1 MTIVALTPMDL
12 ATAAGLIV
20 LLVLL
25 SWRMHLG
32 LVNQLLVAALRTTVQ
47 LMLIGIVLNALFA
60 HVHLGWMALMAAVML
75 LAASREVMGRQK
87 RRFCGWWG
95 FGMGAL
101 SMFLS
106 SFTVTILALN
116 VIIAVDPWY
125 APRYAI
131 PLLGMLLGNT
141 MNGIAIGLDRLTAT
155 AWDQRT
161 VLHHQRHGGRRPGQS
176 SRDDDRS
183 DPWRQSSHG
192 GCLVPD
198 IDHVPDIRRHRPGD
212 SGGRMA
218 RFAASVRRKAAAEA
232 GSSPLTRVTVG
243 PGTVHR
249 FGTGWT
255 SPFGGKH
262 KGLDNRLDSRGSA
275 YYFSSK
281 I

>member
-47 LMLIGIVLNALFA
+47 LMLIGIVLNTLFA
-60 HVHLGWMALMAAVML
+60 HVHLGWMGLMAAVML
-75 LAASREVMGRQK
+75 LAAAREVMGRQK

-95 FGMGAL
+95 FGMGAI

-106 SFTVTILALN
+106 SFTVTILALT

-161 VLHHQRHGGRRPGQS
+161 VLEGRLILGADWSQAI
-176 SRDDDRS
+176 
-183 DPWRQSSHG
+183 DP
-192 GCLVPD
+192 
-198 IDHVPDIRRHRPGD
+198 IRRESIR
-212 SGGRMA
+212 SGLIPIINSM
-218 RFAASVRRKAAAEA
+218 AAAGLVSLPGMMTGQILGGNPPMEA
-232 GSSPLTRVTVG
+232 VKYQILIMFLIAG
-243 PGTVHR
+243 
-249 FGTGWT
+249 GTGLGTLAAVWIG
-255 SPFGGKH
+255 SRRLFDERQR
-262 KGLDNRLDSRGSA
+262 LRLDRLRPDDA
-275 YYFSSK
+275 SK
-281 I
+281 RWLKFKKAV